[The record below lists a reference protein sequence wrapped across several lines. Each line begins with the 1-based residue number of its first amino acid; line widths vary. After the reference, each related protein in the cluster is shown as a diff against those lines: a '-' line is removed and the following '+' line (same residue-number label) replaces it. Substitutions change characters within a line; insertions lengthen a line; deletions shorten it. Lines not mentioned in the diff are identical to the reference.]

1 MIIEV
6 KGKLLTLYTI
16 LIYFFLFA
24 PIAILVIFSFNASKL
39 NFVWQGFTFY
49 WYWKLLSN
57 EAILSAFKNSL
68 IVAILTTLLSTVIGT
83 LLAFALVR
91 YDFRGR
97 GVLNNTIFLPVIIP
111 EIIQGISLLVFF
123 VWIGMQLG
131 ISTIVIAHT
140 AFCISFVAIVVKA
153 RLHGLDRT
161 LEEAAMDLG
170 ANKIQT
176 FLKITLPLTMPGIIA
191 GALLAF
197 TLSLDDFVITFFTA
211 GVGSTTLPLKI
222 YSMIKFGIT
231 PEINAISTIL
241 LLASMILMLS
251 FLKLQNS
258 VDYNL

>member
-1 MIIEV
+1 M
-6 KGKLLTLYTI
+6 KLKDKLLALHTS

-24 PIAILVIFSFNASKL
+24 PIAILIIFSFNTSKL
-39 NFVWQGFTFY
+39 NFVWQGFTLH
-49 WYWKLLSN
+49 WYLKLLSN
-57 EAILSAFKNSL
+57 EAILNAFKNSL
-68 IVAILTTLLSTVIGT
+68 IVAILTTLLSTLMGT
-83 LLAFALVR
+83 MLAFGLVR
-91 YDFRGR
+91 YSFRGR
-97 GVLNNTIFLPVIIP
+97 TILNNTIFLPVIIP
-111 EIIQGISLLVFF
+111 EIIEGISLLVFF

-140 AFCISFVAIVVKA
+140 AFCISFVAIVVKS

-170 ANKIQT
+170 ASKIQT
-176 FLKITLPLTMPGIIA
+176 FLKITLPLTTPGIIA

-211 GVGSTTLPLKI
+211 GVGATTLPLKI

-241 LLASMILMLS
+241 LLVSMLLMLC
-251 FLKLQNS
+251 FLKLQKAE
-258 VDYNL
+258 

>member
-1 MIIEV
+1 M
-6 KGKLLTLYTI
+6 KDKLLLLCTC

-24 PIAILVIFSFNASKL
+24 PIAILIIFSFNTSKL
-39 NFVWQGFTFY
+39 NFVWQGFTLH
-49 WYWKLLSN
+49 WYVKLLSN
-57 EAILSAFKNSL
+57 EAILNAFKNSL
-68 IVAILTTLLSTVIGT
+68 IVAILTTLLSTLLGT
-83 LLAFALVR
+83 MLAFALVR
-91 YDFRGR
+91 YNFRGR
-97 GVLNNTIFLPVIIP
+97 AILNNIIFLPVIIP
-111 EIIQGISLLVFF
+111 EIIEGISLLVFF

-241 LLASMILMLS
+241 LSVSMLLMLCS
-251 FLKLQNS
+251 LKLQRAE
-258 VDYNL
+258 

>member
-241 LLASMILMLS
+241 LLVSIILMFC
-251 FLKLQNS
+251 FLKLQRAE
-258 VDYNL
+258 

>member
-1 MIIEV
+1 MRD
-6 KGKLLTLYTI
+6 KLLSLYTS

-24 PIAILVIFSFNASKL
+24 PIAILIIFSFNTSKL
-39 NFVWQGFTFY
+39 NFIWQGFTLH
-49 WYWKLLSN
+49 WYVKLLGN

-83 LLAFALVR
+83 MLAFALVR
-91 YDFRGR
+91 YNFQGR
-97 GVLNNTIFLPVIIP
+97 AILNNTIYLPVIIP

-153 RLHGLDRT
+153 RLQGLDRT

-170 ANKIQT
+170 ADKIQT

-241 LLASMILMLS
+241 LLASMILMIS
-251 FLKLQNS
+251 FLKLQRAI
-258 VDYNL
+258 

>member
-1 MIIEV
+1 M
-6 KGKLLTLYTI
+6 KLKDKLLVLHTS

-24 PIAILVIFSFNASKL
+24 PIAILFIFSFNASKL
-39 NFVWQGFTFY
+39 NFVWQGFTLH
-49 WYWKLLSN
+49 WYLKLLSN
-57 EAILSAFKNSL
+57 EAILNAFKNSL
-68 IVAILTTLLSTVIGT
+68 IVAILTTLLSTLMGT
-83 LLAFALVR
+83 MLAFGLVR
-91 YDFRGR
+91 YSFRGR
-97 GVLNNTIFLPVIIP
+97 TILNNTIFLPVIIP
-111 EIIQGISLLVFF
+111 EIIEGISLLVFF

-140 AFCISFVAIVVKA
+140 AFCISFVAIVVKS

-170 ANKIQT
+170 ASKIQT
-176 FLKITLPLTMPGIIA
+176 FLKITLPLTTPGIIA

-211 GVGSTTLPLKI
+211 GVGATTLPLKI

-241 LLASMILMLS
+241 LLVSMLLMLC
-251 FLKLQNS
+251 FLKLQKAE
-258 VDYNL
+258 

>member
-1 MIIEV
+1 MKE
-6 KGKLLTLYTI
+6 KLLALYTI

-24 PIAILVIFSFNASKL
+24 PIAILVIFSFNSSKL
-39 NFVWQGFTFY
+39 NFVWQGFTLH

-57 EAILSAFKNSL
+57 EAILNAFKNSL

-83 LLAFALVR
+83 MLAFALVR
-91 YDFRGR
+91 YDFRGKAI
-97 GVLNNTIFLPVIIP
+97 LNNTIFLPVIIP

-241 LLASMILMLS
+241 LLVSILLMFC
-251 FLKLQNS
+251 FLKLQR
-258 VDYNL
+258 VE

>member
-1 MIIEV
+1 MRD
-6 KGKLLTLYTI
+6 KLLSLYI
-16 LIYFFLFA
+16 SLIYFFLFA
-24 PIAILVIFSFNASKL
+24 PIAILIIFSFNTSKL
-39 NFVWQGFTFY
+39 NFVWQGFTLH
-49 WYWKLLSN
+49 WYVKLLSN
-57 EAILSAFKNSL
+57 EAILNAFKNSL
-68 IVAILTTLLSTVIGT
+68 IVAILATLLSTVIGT
-83 LLAFALVR
+83 MLAFALAR
-91 YDFRGR
+91 YNFQGR
-97 GVLNNTIFLPVIIP
+97 AILNNTIYLPVIIP

-170 ANKIQT
+170 ADKIQT